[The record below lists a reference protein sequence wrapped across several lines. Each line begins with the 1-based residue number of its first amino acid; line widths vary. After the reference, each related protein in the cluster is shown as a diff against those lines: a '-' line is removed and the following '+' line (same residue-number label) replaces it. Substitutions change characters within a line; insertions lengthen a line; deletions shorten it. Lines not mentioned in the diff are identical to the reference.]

1 MQIESYRTRLEE
13 FEQNLN
19 RELYQYY
26 SGLKDRLDLM
36 VVYQEYSDLFS
47 NESIREVKS
56 ELEKTGESF
65 SSRRKSLKKIHDF
78 LVDQHLDFRAARLTQ
93 EIARVDS
100 QQKFQWEGK
109 EIGLSQVPSLL
120 KNEPDAASRRQ
131 LSDRFARILKDSEEL
146 RYERIKLQ
154 HSAAKALGFKNYG
167 EASEA
172 ISGIDYQ
179 QLLDSFDAVLF
190 RMDDSYL
197 ERLRAS
203 IESTLRL
210 PLAEAGSWD
219 VARWKKQN
227 DRENVF
233 VEKNLLPTV
242 EATVSELGIEPER
255 PGAVTLDLDRR
266 PMKHSGPFCIPIR
279 VPHEIKIVMSPGNGS
294 GCYSALLHETGH
306 AYHFAWTSAS
316 LPIEHR
322 IWGDRALSESY
333 AFLFEHFLLE
343 RSWLVRRLSFSRTE
357 EYLRFQFLLRV
368 FLVRRCAGKL
378 RFALRLHGEESFD
391 NISQIY
397 AETMKAYTG
406 LNHPPES
413 WLADL
418 ANGFDAADYL
428 RGWILESMLREYLET
443 RFERVWTQNRSAIGF
458 LKEIWETG
466 YLYSA
471 DELCREIGI
480 GKIEPQ
486 ILADELA
493 GGLQY

>member
-1 MQIESYRTRLEE
+1 MQIESYRARLEE

-36 VVYQEYSDLFS
+36 AVYPDYSDLFS
-47 NESIREVKS
+47 VESIHEVKS
-56 ELEKTGESF
+56 ELERTGESF
-65 SSRRKSLKKIHDF
+65 SSKRKSLKKIHDF
-78 LVDQHLDFRAARLTQ
+78 LVDQHLDFRAAQLTQ
-93 EIARVDS
+93 NIARVDA
-100 QQKFQWEGK
+100 QQKLQWEGK

-120 KNEPDAASRRQ
+120 KNEPEAAKRRQ
-131 LSDRFARILKDSEEL
+131 LSERFAGILRDTEEL
-146 RYERIKLQ
+146 RHERIKLR
-154 HSAAKALGFKNYG
+154 HSAAKALGFKNYI
-167 EASEA
+167 EARKA

-190 RMDDSYL
+190 RMDTAYL

-203 IESTLRL
+203 IEGTLKL
-210 PLAEAGSWD
+210 PLPDAGSWD

-227 DRENVF
+227 DSDNVF
-233 VEKNLLPTV
+233 TERNLLPAV
-242 EATVSELGIEPER
+242 EATVSELGIEPEH

-266 PMKHSGPFCIPIR
+266 PMKQTGPFCIPIR
-279 VPHEIKIVMSPGNGS
+279 VPHEIKIVMNPDSGS
-294 GCYSALLHETGH
+294 GHYAALLHESGH
-306 AYHFAWTSAS
+306 AYHFAWMSAL
-316 LPIEHR
+316 LPMEHR

-343 RSWLVRRLSFSRTE
+343 RSWLIRMLSFSKAE
-357 EYLRFQFLLRV
+357 DYLRFQFLFRA

-378 RFALRLHGEESFD
+378 RFALRVHGDESFD
-391 NISQIY
+391 HIPQIY
-397 AETMKAYTG
+397 AETMKTYTG
-406 LNHPPES
+406 LNHSQES
-413 WLADL
+413 WQADITD
-418 ANGFDAADYL
+418 GFDAADYL
-428 RGWILESMLREYLET
+428 RGWIFESMLREYLET
-443 RFERVWTQNRSAIGF
+443 RFGRAWTQSRPATGF

-480 GKIEPQ
+480 GKPEPQ